1 MNPSLEPRN
10 RAGRTPRR
18 FHARYAPPLSHHP
31 LPNPVGNLPTHR
43 SIVVVDVVS
52 FTRPDRDNVDQ
63 LAIRDALY
71 RTLHEAFEDSG
82 IPWRQTVRE
91 DRGDGVLIFVSAE
104 VSKVLLLGPL
114 PARLGALLEHGNAQR
129 APRQRFRLRV
139 AVHAGEVHH
148 DAHGYAG
155 YDVNLAFR
163 LVDAQPLRAAMAG
176 SSAPVGLIVSEGVH
190 DGVLRHGY
198 GGLDAAAFQRVPVRV
213 KTADVAGWIQLVAGG
228 AGAGSPVSEGP
239 GSAAG
244 PSGSGPSGSG
254 LPTTGVS
261 VPAPRQAALVVRTA
275 PPIATDA
282 PAQPDP
288 AGAAGAA
295 EAAAAGA
302 ASRSAM
308 PDAGG
313 PVAVLLADEASLL
326 DDLAGLGVRTVVL
339 VGGAAGLAQTLAP
352 IARESIYIEHELI
365 E

>member
-10 RAGRTPRR
+10 RAGRTARR
-18 FHARYAPPLSHHP
+18 FHGRYAHPISHQP
-31 LPNPVGNLPTHR
+31 LPQPVANLPTHR

-63 LAIRDALY
+63 LAIRAALY
-71 RTLHEAFEDSG
+71 ATLRDAFEDSG

-91 DRGDGVLIFVSAE
+91 DRGDGVLIFVSAD
-104 VSKVLLLGPL
+104 VSKVLLLGKMPV
-114 PARLGALLEHGNAQR
+114 RLGELLERGNAQR

-163 LVDAQPLRAAMAG
+163 LVDAKPLREAMTAG
-176 SSAPVGLIVSEGVH
+176 EAVVGLIVSQSVH

-198 GGLDAAAFQRVPVRV
+198 GGLDAAAFQRVRV
-213 KTADVAGWIQLVAGG
+213 QVKSVDVVGWIQLVAGG
-228 AGAGSPVSEGP
+228 AVLPV
-239 GSAAG
+239 AAI
-244 PSGSGPSGSG
+244 
-254 LPTTGVS
+254 PTADE
-261 VPAPRQAALVVRTA
+261 VPADVLPADAIAATA
-275 PPIATDA
+275 PD
-282 PAQPDP
+282 
-288 AGAAGAA
+288 
-295 EAAAAGA
+295 
-302 ASRSAM
+302 
-308 PDAGG
+308 G

-339 VGGAAGLAQTLAP
+339 VGGAAGLAPGLAP
-352 IARESIYIEHELI
+352 LARRSTSIEHEFI

>member
-1 MNPSLEPRN
+1 MNLSLEPRS
-10 RAGRTPRR
+10 RAGKAARR
-18 FHARYAPPLSHHP
+18 SHGRDTRPISHHP
-31 LPNPVGNLPTHR
+31 LPQPVNNLPTHR

-71 RTLHEAFEDSG
+71 RTLRDAFEDSG

-91 DRGDGVLIFVSAE
+91 DRGDGVLIFVSAD
-104 VSKVLLLGPL
+104 VSKVLLLGKL
-114 PARLGALLEHGNAQR
+114 PSRLGELLELGNAQR
-129 APRQRFRLRV
+129 DPRQRFRLRI

-163 LVDAQPLRAAMAG
+163 LVDAEPLRAAMAD
-176 SSAPVGLIVSEGVH
+176 SPAAVGLIVSEGVH

-198 GGLDAAAFQRVPVRV
+198 GGLDAAAFQQVRVQV

-228 AGAGSPVSEGP
+228 AV
-239 GSAAG
+239 
-244 PSGSGPSGSG
+244 
-254 LPTTGVS
+254 L
-261 VPAPRQAALVVRTA
+261 PAPRRAALVVRPVSVLGVA
-275 PPIATDA
+275 G
-282 PAQPDP
+282 P
-288 AGAAGAA
+288 AGP
-295 EAAAAGA
+295 AAAVASVVPGTSGPLHVPGA
-302 ASRSAM
+302 D
-308 PDAGG
+308 PVG

-352 IARESIYIEHELI
+352 IARQAIYIEHEFI

>member
-18 FHARYAPPLSHHP
+18 FHARYAPLSHHT
-31 LPNPVGNLPTHR
+31 LPQPVGNLPTHR

-71 RTLHEAFEDSG
+71 RTLHEAFEESG

-104 VSKVLLLGPL
+104 VSKVLLLGAL
-114 PARLGALLEHGNAQR
+114 PARLGALLAHGNAQR

-163 LVDAQPLRAAMAG
+163 LVDAQPLRAAMAA
-176 SSAPVGLIVSEGVH
+176 SAAPVGLIVSEGVH

-198 GGLDAAAFQRVPVRV
+198 GGLDPAAFQRVPVRV
-213 KTADVAGWIQLVAGG
+213 KTADVAGWIQLVSGG
-228 AGAGSPVSEGP
+228 AEAATGP
-239 GSAAG
+239 GADASATPGA
-244 PSGSGPSGSG
+244 P
-254 LPTTGVS
+254 
-261 VPAPRQAALVVRTA
+261 VPAPRQAALVVRTVESV
-275 PPIATDA
+275 DELVRL
-282 PAQPDP
+282 DP
-288 AGAAGAA
+288 AEQNAAGVS
-295 EAAAAGA
+295 GA
-302 ASRSAM
+302 ASGAVSGAASGAVSGAVS
-308 PDAGG
+308 DATSG

-326 DDLAGLGVRTVVL
+326 DELAGLGVRTVVL

-352 IARESIYIEHELI
+352 IARQSIYIEHELI